1 MKKSLLIVLSM
12 LLVMGFATTVF
23 AVHAEIPAE
32 TQSVVAKG
40 TTQITLGGQVRVRGF
55 YQNNLDFNDDV
66 GDNYSIL
73 ETSVRLKLDAQVT
86 PNTQA
91 MVEIRDTKT
100 GGDDDFTW
108 GDDSG
113 GFNDSNG
120 IYTKGGEAMGDGTGN
135 LQFIQAW
142 IQSKNLFGTPL
153 GIKLG
158 HMPIQLGDGL
168 FFSHTKNGD
177 DAILL
182 FADPMKELHV
192 ALANVKFQEGTTTL
206 NDDSNAYVALSTYKG
221 AGFNLS
227 GDVTYINDQDNGAA
241 AGTQALHFWN
251 VGLRG
256 DTKVAGLGLKA
267 DVELQTG
274 KLKATTE
281 TKYKGYAV
289 LVGADYTVNNID
301 LGLQYAYG
309 KGDDSDTSNKY
320 EGFVTIV
327 DNTWHS
333 AYNPWVYEYR
343 VAGGSGTTLDGIS
356 NTQSLRGTI
365 GSKVT
370 KDLSGKLYLWW
381 LKVPDPGSNVDDEAG
396 YEIDWDVKYKI
407 DKNLTYFVEGGYL
420 FAGDYYKT
428 ITGTRSPDNPW
439 AVRHGVTLSF

>member
-1 MKKSLLIVLSM
+1 MKKLLLIVLSM
-12 LLVMGFATTVF
+12 LLVIGFATTVF

-32 TQSVVAKG
+32 TQSVVAKS

-55 YQNNLDFNDDV
+55 YQNNTDFNDDV
-66 GDNYSIL
+66 GDNSSIL
-73 ETSVRLKLDAQVT
+73 ETSVRLKLNAQVT

-108 GDDSG
+108 GDESG

-120 IYTKGGEAMGDGTGN
+120 IYTKGGEAMGDGAGN

-227 GDVTYINDQDNGAA
+227 GDVTYINDQDNGTA
-241 AGTQALHFWN
+241 AGTQA
-251 VGLRG
+251 
-256 DTKVAGLGLKA
+256 
-267 DVELQTG
+267 
-274 KLKATTE
+274 
-281 TKYKGYAV
+281 
-289 LVGADYTVNNID
+289 
-301 LGLQYAYG
+301 
-309 KGDDSDTSNKY
+309 
-320 EGFVTIV
+320 
-327 DNTWHS
+327 
-333 AYNPWVYEYR
+333 
-343 VAGGSGTTLDGIS
+343 
-356 NTQSLRGTI
+356 
-365 GSKVT
+365 
-370 KDLSGKLYLWW
+370 
-381 LKVPDPGSNVDDEAG
+381 
-396 YEIDWDVKYKI
+396 
-407 DKNLTYFVEGGYL
+407 
-420 FAGDYYKT
+420 
-428 ITGTRSPDNPW
+428 
-439 AVRHGVTLSF
+439 